1 MSDMTAPT
9 VGQQRLVLLAK
20 ELKRI
25 TGEDPNVTI
34 KEARTMD
41 PAKLE
46 EQLRAFGSWYRS
58 HAEETA
64 QRVEGAIWAA
74 LDDEE
79 NATDQA
85 TASARR
91 C

>member
-1 MSDMTAPT
+1 MSKSTTAPT

-34 KEARTMD
+34 KKARTMA
-41 PAKLE
+41 PAELE
-46 EQLRAFGSWYRS
+46 EQLRDFGRWYRS
-58 HAEETA
+58 HAETTV
-64 QRVEGAIWAA
+64 QSVEQAIWYA

-79 NATDQA
+79 N
-85 TASARR
+85 R
-91 C
+91 